1 MSNYEE
7 QYNTLSRLPRFRR
20 DKRKT
25 KKKVSNSIVKG
36 ERKALSS
43 PYGYNL
49 RKTIRKRSN
58 ATKRKQLMTPS
69 PSNVLNTIERNMKAI
84 QDLKQELIR
93 LNKKHDKIS
102 SDNLKLK
109 RQLLTPTNNWVVL
122 NNDNSWVVI

>member
-1 MSNYEE
+1 
-7 QYNTLSRLPRFRR
+7 
-20 DKRKT
+20 
-25 KKKVSNSIVKG
+25 
-36 ERKALSS
+36 
-43 PYGYNL
+43 
-49 RKTIRKRSN
+49 
-58 ATKRKQLMTPS
+58 MTPS

>member
-1 MSNYEE
+1 MSNDEE

-25 KKKVSNSIVKG
+25 KKKVSNSITKG

-58 ATKRKQLMTPS
+58 ATKRKQLMGPS
-69 PSNVLNTIERNMKAI
+69 PSNVLNTIEQNMKAI

-109 RQLLTPTNNWVVL
+109 KQLLTPTNNWVVL